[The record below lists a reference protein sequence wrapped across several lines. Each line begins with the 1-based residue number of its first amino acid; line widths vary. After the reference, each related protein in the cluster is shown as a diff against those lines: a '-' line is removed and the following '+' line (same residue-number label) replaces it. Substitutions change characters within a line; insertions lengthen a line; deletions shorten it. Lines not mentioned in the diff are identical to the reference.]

1 MIHFY
6 DPDAQEWRAIEN
18 PTASDIA
25 EVLIAAANN
34 RPCPGCDAEVEYDFS
49 GGGPPV
55 IVITHEDGC
64 AA

>member
-25 EVLIAAANN
+25 GTHRRGEQSAV
-34 RPCPGCDAEVEYDFS
+34 PGM
-49 GGGPPV
+49 
-55 IVITHEDGC
+55 
-64 AA
+64 